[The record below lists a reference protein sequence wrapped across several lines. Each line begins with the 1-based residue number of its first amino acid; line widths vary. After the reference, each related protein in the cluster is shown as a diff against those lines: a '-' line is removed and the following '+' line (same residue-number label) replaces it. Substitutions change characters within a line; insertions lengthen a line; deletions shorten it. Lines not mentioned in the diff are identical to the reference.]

1 MLMEHETSKL
11 KDLDEE
17 YATELREWK
26 AQLKPR
32 KQVTRR
38 SKISWVTVMS
48 KNRVALC
55 YDVCPSLCRLDLY
68 LALFLPYS
76 RARPVSISRR
86 FWPPSRPRRT
96 ATMKTATAPTATQQE
111 TSNQT
116 ASRRGRSSPS
126 GTTSSAAPAPPSG
139 NPGLAKSMLVMTS
152 QFEFPAE
159 SQQ

>member
-38 SKISWVTVMS
+38 SKISWGTVMS
-48 KNRVALC
+48 KNRVALR

-68 LALFLPYS
+68 LALFATFLLL
-76 RARPVSISRR
+76 R
-86 FWPPSRPRRT
+86 FCF
-96 ATMKTATAPTATQQE
+96 
-111 TSNQT
+111 
-116 ASRRGRSSPS
+116 
-126 GTTSSAAPAPPSG
+126 
-139 NPGLAKSMLVMTS
+139 LV
-152 QFEFPAE
+152 FFKFLRLICLVALLILRFVFLNADWLL
-159 SQQ
+159 